1 MNVIISCDFKE
12 KIPTILLLC
21 DLHLF
26 SCCCCFLVFF
36 RGGGVFVST
45 WKSKRVYICAIE
57 IILFSAI
64 LHTICFVPMVL
75 RDHAFY
81 AAVINSQL
89 SIRTFMN
96 SKY

>member
-1 MNVIISCDFKE
+1 MKCHYLRKE
-12 KIPTILLLC
+12 RKNPYNPASLCSTSIFMLL
-21 DLHLF
+21 
-26 SCCCCFLVFF
+26 FF
-36 RGGGVFVST
+36 FVST
-45 WKSKRVYICAIE
+45 WKSKRVYICAIK

-64 LHTICFVPMVL
+64 LHAICFVPMVL
-75 RDHAFY
+75 RNHAFY

>member
-26 SCCCCFLVFF
+26 SCCCFF
-36 RGGGVFVST
+36 FVST
-45 WKSKRVYICAIE
+45 WKSKRVYICAIK

-64 LHTICFVPMVL
+64 LHAICFVPMEL
-75 RDHAFY
+75 RNHAFY